1 MKESQLT
8 NTIIATMCRMT
19 AEVHRLQLLNIQ
31 HFTDTAA
38 DILYTEKGMMISPV
52 GDAYRVMKC
61 KEVRRYK
68 IMWDY
73 KHENRCYELFPVRL
87 TGNRTKFLELKTR
100 RLLPRALSVVRQKTG
115 SLIRQR

>member
-1 MKESQLT
+1 MYTECSNDTGTEAIMKLAKEYARKVGPNIATELFEGAIAKEIMKESQLI

-52 GDAYRVMKC
+52 GDAYRVRKC
-61 KEVRRYK
+61 KKSQEIQDHVGLQAR
-68 IMWDY
+68 
-73 KHENRCYELFPVRL
+73 E
-87 TGNRTKFLELKTR
+87 
-100 RLLPRALSVVRQKTG
+100 
-115 SLIRQR
+115 